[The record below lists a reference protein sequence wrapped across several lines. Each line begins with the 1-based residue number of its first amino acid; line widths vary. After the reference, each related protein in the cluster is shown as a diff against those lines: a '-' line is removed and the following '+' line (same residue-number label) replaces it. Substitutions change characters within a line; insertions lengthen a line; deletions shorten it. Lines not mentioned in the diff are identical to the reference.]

1 MDTQNDVAAF
11 LERHDLETDPAYR
24 ALDLSSEVGE
34 VAKELTEST
43 AYGADPDAAAIARD
57 ELGDALFA
65 LLALCTEVDVDA
77 GAALEE
83 SLEKYERRLET
94 SGSAGSGS

>member
-1 MDTQNDVAAF
+1 MDAQDDVTAF

-24 ALDLSSEVGE
+24 ALDLASEVGE
-34 VAKELTEST
+34 VAKEINEST
-43 AYGADPDAAAIARD
+43 TYGADPEVVAIARD

-77 GAALEE
+77 GDALEE
-83 SLEKYERRLET
+83 SLAKYERRLET
-94 SGSAGSGS
+94 SGSPDSGS